1 MFQWFILKTKM
12 DIVRLD
18 VSMIKMAHLVD
29 GRWIPCKQVLTNSAF
44 LSNFGNN
51 DMTRQGSERSLPVFI
66 LNKGGIL

>member
-51 DMTRQGSERSLPVFI
+51 DMTRQGPLPVFI